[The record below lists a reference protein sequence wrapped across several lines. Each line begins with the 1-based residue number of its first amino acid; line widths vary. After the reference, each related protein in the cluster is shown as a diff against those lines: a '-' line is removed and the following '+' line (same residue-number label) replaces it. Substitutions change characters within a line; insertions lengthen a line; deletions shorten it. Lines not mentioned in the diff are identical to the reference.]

1 MKTRIIHTDRIKQ
14 FLHAFLFCFFIFIT
28 ACVIGG
34 CAKCPP
40 ITFSSV
46 LDIQADESGTR
57 TMSVTANKKTLQK
70 LFHNSNFSFQSF
82 ITANCPKGLEWNYVD
97 TASAY
102 ELTFVLSF
110 DSLDEY
116 QEKIDAL
123 TGIEQF
129 SSISRPQV
137 GVKTGFTLSEP
148 DDVMAVFAW
157 FTDALKERTGL
168 SDSKLLAY
176 LSQQENE
183 LIYNGRSYKSQNN
196 ALVCNA
202 ETILDAKRIDILTS
216 LSLDKWNRTIYIIF
230 PDELRD
236 NASNVK
242 SYLDDIVP
250 DGIEAVWNNDT
261 TWQLTFSAESFKE
274 LCVKTSQLF
283 QSSSKSLAS
292 ESIIAENS
300 MKIVHSYEE
309 PFQFS
314 FFVPDSGTARARYFY
329 STDTNAALAVYDND
343 HTLQKLPL
351 ARDGYDGYVCLF
363 DDLVEGGCTY
373 NYDAIFQYQPQQITV
388 STQVKSIQLLTRTIT
403 LSLGEVPK
411 LHQQLITDT
420 TARYTQN
427 FGTVTA
433 KTDDENHLTL
443 FFTQTGTP
451 SYLAKGFE
459 AFFDGKETL
468 DYCSQTMA
476 LFQPKHTYRFTE
488 NMDFSNFLVQPDA
501 TLITV
506 MVQLPNGTSI
516 ISDSLE
522 SSLTTENNIL
532 DNVYSAKT
540 TDNVLSL
547 TMTLAQPNAVYY
559 LCLLSLIIIVSAI
572 LFSIYKWL
580 SHR

>member
-1 MKTRIIHTDRIKQ
+1 MIMKTRIFHPDRMKNSCFHPDRIKQ

-102 ELTFVLSF
+102 ELTFILSF

-157 FTDALKERTGL
+157 FTDALKERIGL
-168 SDSKLLAY
+168 NDSKLLSY

-202 ETILDAKRIDILTS
+202 EKILDAKRIDILTS

-242 SYLDDIVP
+242 SYLDAIVP

-274 LCVKTSQLF
+274 LCVQTSQLF
-283 QSSSKSLAS
+283 QSSSKSLA
-292 ESIIAENS
+292 IACKR
-300 MKIVHSYEE
+300 KILNLMQNH
-309 PFQFS
+309 FS
-314 FFVPDSGTARARYFY
+314 FPSLFPIQEQQGHAISTAPTQMQHLLYTTMIIRFRIFRLHAMVIMVT
-329 STDTNAALAVYDND
+329 S
-343 HTLQKLPL
+343 
-351 ARDGYDGYVCLF
+351 VCSMILWK
-363 DDLVEGGCTY
+363 E
-373 NYDAIFQYQPQQITV
+373 DAHITMMP
-388 STQVKSIQLLTRTIT
+388 SSNISRSRSQF
-403 LSLGEVPK
+403 
-411 LHQQLITDT
+411 LH
-420 TARYTQN
+420 R
-427 FGTVTA
+427 
-433 KTDDENHLTL
+433 
-443 FFTQTGTP
+443 
-451 SYLAKGFE
+451 
-459 AFFDGKETL
+459 
-468 DYCSQTMA
+468 
-476 LFQPKHTYRFTE
+476 
-488 NMDFSNFLVQPDA
+488 
-501 TLITV
+501 
-506 MVQLPNGTSI
+506 
-516 ISDSLE
+516 
-522 SSLTTENNIL
+522 
-532 DNVYSAKT
+532 
-540 TDNVLSL
+540 
-547 TMTLAQPNAVYY
+547 
-559 LCLLSLIIIVSAI
+559 
-572 LFSIYKWL
+572 
-580 SHR
+580 